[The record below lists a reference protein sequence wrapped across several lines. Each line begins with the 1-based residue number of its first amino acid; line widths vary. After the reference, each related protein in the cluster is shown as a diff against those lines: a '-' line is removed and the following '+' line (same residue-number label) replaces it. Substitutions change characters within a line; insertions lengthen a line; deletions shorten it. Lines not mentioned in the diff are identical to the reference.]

1 MQAFPCMSSSIKN
14 AYERRFPH
22 FVWLEIKVRQ
32 EVLNDLLTADQLLSV
47 LVQNGVL
54 DKWERNYDYHNVHC
68 IEEDDSNE
76 KVMKGIINTIQMLK
90 YTASSEV
97 SVEVT
102 NGYRN

>member
-1 MQAFPCMSSSIKN
+1 M
-14 AYERRFPH
+14 
-22 FVWLEIKVRQ
+22 RQ

-54 DKWERNYDYHNVHC
+54 DEWERNYDHHNAHC

-90 YTASSEV
+90 FTPSEV